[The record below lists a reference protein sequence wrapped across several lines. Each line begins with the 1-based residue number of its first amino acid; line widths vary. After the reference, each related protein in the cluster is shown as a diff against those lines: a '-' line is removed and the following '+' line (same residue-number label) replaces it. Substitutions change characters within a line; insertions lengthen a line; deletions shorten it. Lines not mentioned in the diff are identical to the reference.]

1 MLVEVFSDGS
11 ATTGDK
17 PGGFAFVICVGGIKV
32 AEGSG
37 HLAKA
42 TNNVAEIA
50 AAIAGLEY
58 VSTHDLPGV
67 GGVDSVPE
75 VTLVSDSKLVLGYAS
90 GEYQCKAMHL
100 LPLML
105 KLRKLYRS
113 LNAKTRWVKGHAGD
127 EHNERCDVLAKAARE
142 ATPDPAADSHMLG
155 DEKVGKKP
163 HDPAGKAGV

>member
-1 MLVEVFSDGS
+1 MLLEVFSDGS

-17 PGGFAFVICVGGIKV
+17 PGGYGFVICISGVKV

-37 HLAKA
+37 HIPKA
-42 TNNVAEIA
+42 TNNVAEIT

-58 VSTHDLPGV
+58 ISTHDIPGV
-67 GGVDSVPE
+67 GELDTVLEIV
-75 VTLVSDSKLVLGYAS
+75 LVSDSKLVLGYAT

-105 KLRKLYRS
+105 RLRKVYRQ
-113 LNAKTRWVKGHAGD
+113 LNATTRWVRGHTGD

-142 ATPDPAADSHMLG
+142 Q
-155 DEKVGKKP
+155 V
-163 HDPAGKAGV
+163 AGKSGNNKEDPDDQGAEESN

>member
-17 PGGFAFVICVGGIKV
+17 PGGFAFVICVGGVKV

-37 HLAKA
+37 HIPKA
-42 TNNVAEIA
+42 TNNVAEIT
-50 AAIAGLEY
+50 AAISGLEY
-58 VSTHDLPGV
+58 VTTHDLA
-67 GGVDSVPE
+67 GVDGNSPLNV
-75 VTLVSDSKLVLGYAS
+75 VLVSDSKLVLGYAS

-105 KLRKLYRS
+105 KLKKLYRN
-113 LNAKTRWVKGHAGD
+113 LNAETRWVRGHTGD

-142 ATPDPAADSHMLG
+142 AGPVQPGNNGQDSDDQASPSLN
-155 DEKVGKKP
+155 
-163 HDPAGKAGV
+163 KAVRALRS